1 MSSYHS
7 VQHMVEKSWTDRTVQ
22 TAHTITCWRT
32 QHNDCRLFFFRWRCH
47 LNDKQYCTTKVVVVS
62 CLKYNDWVEWMHLSI
77 WMTACMDRYA
87 WQEDVLHWRCID
99 ITATVS
105 LTCATCSRPRRAV
118 WLCSRYDYVLQQ
130 VTGVCGDSNLSMACP
145 RHVYC
150 VVYVRSRFREIA
162 LNHFHYSILRLIQ
175 ITDWDKVRYHVTSAI
190 SQPAD
195 LTININ
201 VKIATI
207 IHKSQLSSKM
217 LSTTKRVVACYSPH

>member
-7 VQHMVEKSWTDRTVQ
+7 VQHMVEKPWTDRTVQ

-32 QHNDCRLFFFRWRCH
+32 QHNDCRLFFLPMKVPPRWQAVLHYEGCCS
-47 LNDKQYCTTKVVVVS
+47 LMFKVQR
-62 CLKYNDWVEWMHLSI
+62 LSI
-77 WMTACMDRYA
+77 WITACMDRYA

-105 LTCATCSRPRRAV
+105 LTCATCGRPRRAV

-130 VTGVCGDSNLSMACP
+130 VIGVCGDSGLSMACP

-190 SQPAD
+190 SPPAD

-207 IHKSQLSSKM
+207 IHKSQSQLSSKI